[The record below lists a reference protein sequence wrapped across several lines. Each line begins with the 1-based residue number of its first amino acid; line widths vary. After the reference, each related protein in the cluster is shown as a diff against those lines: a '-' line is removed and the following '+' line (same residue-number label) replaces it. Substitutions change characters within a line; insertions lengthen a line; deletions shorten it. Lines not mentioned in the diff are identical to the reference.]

1 MGKGWLKI
9 KQPQKIYNN
18 TKKNNYF
25 IIRAVYMYFVSAKS
39 TPEVKGLLFSMD
51 VHVHRPKQRLRL
63 SSKFHL
69 NTTLIANTL
78 EEENNK

>member
-1 MGKGWLKI
+1 
-9 KQPQKIYNN
+9 
-18 TKKNNYF
+18 
-25 IIRAVYMYFVSAKS
+25 MYFVSAKS